1 LLGVFA
7 AVLRQ
12 ARPPSPL
19 AGRLAGQSLLFALG
33 EGTFM
38 TGSAVFFTQI
48 VGLSAAQVGLDL
60 ACAGIAAFLAALPM
74 GKLVDRFG
82 PRKMWAVSATGQAA
96 MFAVWPFITDFRATS
111 PWPSAW
117 R

>member
-1 LLGVFA
+1 MF
-7 AVLRQ
+7 AVLLRR

-19 AGRLAGQSLLFALG
+19 AGPLAAQSLLLALG

-48 VGLSAAQVGLDL
+48 VGLSAAQVGLGL
-60 ACAGIAAFLAALPM
+60 TCAGIAAFLAALPT

-82 PRKMWAVSATGQAA
+82 PKILRLA
-96 MFAVWPFITDFRATS
+96 
-111 PWPSAW
+111 
-117 R
+117 